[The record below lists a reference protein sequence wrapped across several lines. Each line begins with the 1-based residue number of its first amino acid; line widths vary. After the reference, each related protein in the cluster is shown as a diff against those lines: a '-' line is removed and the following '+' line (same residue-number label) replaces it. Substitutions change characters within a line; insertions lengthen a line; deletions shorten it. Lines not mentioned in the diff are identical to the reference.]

1 MNALQ
6 FYHIIALGLL
16 ALAASVWDTRSVGNL
31 LVKLAMTF
39 GAALGAVAVAKDWF
53 A

>member
-1 MNALQ
+1 MDAIH
-6 FYHIIALGLL
+6 FYHIVALGLL
-16 ALAASVWDTRSVGNL
+16 ALAAAVWDTRSRGNL